1 MKKEISSWLV
11 LEHVKVTFGIIYP
24 AIPGCIVEDDVLVR
38 GKSLLKVTVNV
49 FDTKFGFRSLKAE
62 LLTESR

>member
-1 MKKEISSWLV
+1 MMTRDNLLSSNIGLYCRI
-11 LEHVKVTFGIIYP
+11 FFYI
-24 AIPGCIVEDDVLVR
+24 
-38 GKSLLKVTVNV
+38 KSLADSVLQTILKVTVNV

>member
-1 MKKEISSWLV
+1 MNRKINQVLAIALGSFSKMMQARYHSKKFMPGSHLV
-11 LEHVKVTFGIIYP
+11 FWVI
-24 AIPGCIVEDDVLVR
+24 
-38 GKSLLKVTVNV
+38 KVTVNV